1 MWLLIS
7 YPQSR
12 TAPMQLTED
21 LGKEVLG
28 SSLSL
33 SSWDHSGL
41 LSSGLVTYFFKSYS
55 QVLCRRTL
63 SKSTYGFSSLLPLLP
78 YLGCKVFQVCLFK
91 SCDHVDTH
99 ISKRAFTAL
108 FFVLWWPSGPRVVCV
123 CVIGTQN
130 KKFGPCLVLSYLV
143 GQVWRLL
150 CSLLAWMSKTWG
162 SHHWVLLCPKDGDV
176 DL

>member
-7 YPQSR
+7 CPQSR

-21 LGKEVLG
+21 LGKKVLG

-41 LSSGLVTYFFKSYS
+41 LSSGLVTYFSKSYS

-63 SKSTYGFSSLLPLLP
+63 SKSSYGFSSLLPLLP
-78 YLGCKVFQVCLFK
+78 YLGCKVFQVWLFK

-108 FFVLWWPSGPRVVCV
+108 FFVLWWPSGPRVMCV
-123 CVIGTQN
+123 CDRNTEQEVWS
-130 KKFGPCLVLSYLV
+130 CLVLSYLV
-143 GQVWRLL
+143 GQVWHLL
-150 CSLLAWMSKTWG
+150 CSLLAWIRHKGVTTGFCS
-162 SHHWVLLCPKDGDV
+162 VLRMET
-176 DL
+176 